1 MVGQSAMK
9 GERDSKT
16 EKNKYRI
23 QEGFMYQIHDRRPQ
37 PHLSPSFSSSHLV
50 STGLHGASPLLRR
63 VLLFLS
69 PALPPP
75 LLRPQPPP
83 GARTLP
89 RGDRGGERAAT
100 RSLAKADSANVSITQ
115 IGSGTS
121 AFATTTTAPITHASW
136 KNRAA
141 TTHATQTTPSSNTST
156 TARPTTPP

>member
-1 MVGQSAMK
+1 MVGQLAMK

-16 EKNKYRI
+16 EKNRI

-37 PHLSPSFSSSHLV
+37 PHLSPSFSSSPLV
-50 STGLHGASPLLRR
+50 SIGLHGASSLLRR
-63 VLLFLS
+63 VLLFLP

-75 LLRPQPPP
+75 LLRPQPPS
-83 GARTLP
+83 GARTLS
-89 RGDRGGERAAT
+89 RGDRGEKRAAT
-100 RSLAKADSANVSITQ
+100 RFLGRADGANVSITQ

-121 AFATTTTAPITHASW
+121 AFSTTTTALITHTLW

-141 TTHATQTTPSSNTST
+141 TTHATQTTPSSNTFT